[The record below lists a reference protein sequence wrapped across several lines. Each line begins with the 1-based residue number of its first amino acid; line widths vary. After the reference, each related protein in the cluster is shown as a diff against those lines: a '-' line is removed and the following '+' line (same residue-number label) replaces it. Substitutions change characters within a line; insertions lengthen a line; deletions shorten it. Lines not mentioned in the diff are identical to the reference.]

1 MSDVKE
7 KTIWITGASSGI
19 GTAMAKTFSEAGANI
34 ILSGRNVEALE
45 KVASDLNTDTLII
58 PFDVTDYDSL
68 AGHVE
73 TAWERT
79 GRVDVFVNNAGVSQ
93 RSLAIDTKTEV
104 YTDLIN
110 IDLIAPI
117 WLTQLQLGRMAKAGG
132 GRIVAISSIAGRIG
146 ATLRTAYCA
155 AKHLSLKHS

>member
-19 GTAMAKTFSEAGANI
+19 GAAMAKTFSEAGANI

-58 PFDVTDYDSL
+58 PFDVTDYASL

-73 TAWERT
+73 TAWEWT
-79 GRVDVFVNNAGVSQ
+79 GRVDVLVNNAGVSQ
-93 RSLAIDTKTEV
+93 RSLAIDTQTEAV
-104 YTDLIN
+104 SYTHLRAHETREDLVCRLLLEKKKIK
-110 IDLIAPI
+110 L
-117 WLTQLQLGRMAKAGG
+117 
-132 GRIVAISSIAGRIG
+132 
-146 ATLRTAYCA
+146 
-155 AKHLSLKHS
+155 